1 METTISVRLEK
12 PILKDIEQIGKSL
25 HTDRSEVIRRLL
37 ASATQEWKI
46 NEALQKLAAHKISIG
61 KAAEE
66 CNLTIWDMLELVKK
80 HNINW
85 TGYSSQDLERDL
97 ELL

>member
-1 METTISVRLEK
+1 MDTTISVRLDK
-12 PILKDIEQIGKSL
+12 PVLKDIVQISKSL

-37 ASATQEWKI
+37 ASATQEWKVK
-46 NEALQKLAAHKISIG
+46 EALQKLSEHKISIG

-66 CNLTIWDMLELVKK
+66 CDLTIWDMLELTKK

-85 TGYSSQDLERDL
+85 TGYSSADLEKDL